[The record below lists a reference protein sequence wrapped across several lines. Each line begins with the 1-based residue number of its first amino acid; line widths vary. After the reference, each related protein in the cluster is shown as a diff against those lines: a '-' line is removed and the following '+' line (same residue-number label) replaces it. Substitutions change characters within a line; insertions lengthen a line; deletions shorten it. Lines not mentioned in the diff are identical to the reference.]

1 MIRYAKLNEGLRG
14 QSNVKQG
21 LKLSTVLDF
30 EPKLIA
36 EEFNKYV
43 LECSTKLS
51 CDECYSEE
59 TTNAFKNFELSEEE
73 AMISFQHV
81 KNVIQTFDG
90 DGEKFFPPFYNC
102 VSGEKHAFP
111 HLSRKCSVLLGYEVA
126 NSILAHLN
134 GQHKQDNTNNN
145 TSTVVELNCKEKNI
159 VTYLS
164 GYVFGTLYR
173 RLRRS
178 KTYSEESS
186 VQCLSLLAAGKSL
199 SSVTSSDTEVL
210 VNIKNRGGLWKVN
223 SEVVQIFEVAEKYF
237 RLSVVNYP
245 FKKKYNCHKLVS
257 TLMKDISV
265 LSNFSIVR

>member
-1 MIRYAKLNEGLRG
+1 MDFE
-14 QSNVKQG
+14 
-21 LKLSTVLDF
+21 LKLT
-30 EPKLIA
+30 A
-36 EEFNKYV
+36 EEFRKYV

-59 TTNAFKNFELSEEE
+59 TMTVYKNFELSEEE

-81 KNVIQTFDG
+81 KNVIKKFDG
-90 DGEKFFPPFYNC
+90 DGEKFFPSSYNC
-102 VSGEKHAFP
+102 VSGDKHDFP
-111 HLSRKCSVLLGYEVA
+111 RLSRKCSVLLGYGVS

-134 GQHKQDNTNNN
+134 GQLKQDNTNNN
-145 TSTVVELNCKEKNI
+145 ISTVIELNCKEKNI
-159 VTYLS
+159 VAYLS

-173 RLRRS
+173 RIRRS

-199 SSVTSSDTEVL
+199 FSATSSDTEIL

-237 RLSVVNYP
+237 RLSAVNCP
-245 FKKKYNCHKLVS
+245 FKKNYNCHKLVS

-265 LSNFSIVR
+265 LRIVQSFYPICLLSVEHICK